1 MKRTLAIFLCTLMLL
16 GLLAGCGSKSANES
30 YDTSSSYGI
39 NGDSDYDPKAPASN
53 DEGYWDGGD
62 MSYDV
67 QESESANIPRD
78 TKMIYRA
85 NLDLETTDYDASE
98 NAIRTLVKSCGG
110 YFESKSLNNGSR
122 GYRYG
127 EFTVRVP
134 SGEFEHFCSQIGE
147 LCHVTYQSSSAENIT
162 EDYYDV
168 DSRLKTAQIKLERLQ
183 ELLKKA
189 ESMEDIITIES
200 AIGDVEYQIESLTGT
215 LRHYDALVDY
225 STVYLTLSETYKLT
239 ENDSAPLTFGSR
251 LMQALSGGLR
261 RAGNFLEDFI
271 LAIAS
276 AWVFLLVLLALV
288 IVFTR
293 IARRRK
299 GTLKKKNSLPETEDN
314 TNHE

>member
-67 QESESANIPRD
+67 QESESTNIPRD

-85 NLDLETTDYDASE
+85 NLDLETTDYDTSE
-98 NAIRTLVKSCGG
+98 NAILTLVKSCGG

-200 AIGDVEYQIESLTGT
+200 AISDVEYQIESLTGT

-225 STVYLTLSETYKLT
+225 ATVYLTLNETYKLS
-239 ENDSAPLTFGSR
+239 ENDSAPLTFGAR

-261 RAGNFLEDFI
+261 RAGNSLEDFI
-271 LAIAS
+271 LAVAN

-299 GTLKKKNSLPETEDN
+299 SILKKKNSLPETEDKS
-314 TNHE
+314 NHE